1 MYRNW
6 TNTIGVWYIHVN
18 VKGEVRGNSLDLG
31 IPYGSLHTT
40 SKKCKSYTYGGIKW
54 TYILYLLQIEYRQIK
69 DKEIANHNFEKKG
82 TYASKLMQ
90 LLVFSVEHFS
100 RIRKIH
106 VQLSVLA
113 DVQSPYATTCI
124 SWYPN
129 KFRFFLFL
137 LKTSNWKEFEDISF
151 RFPQTFMRL

>member
-69 DKEIANHNFEKKG
+69 VKEIANDNFEKKG

-113 DVQSPYATTCI
+113 DVQSPCYNMHI
-124 SWYPN
+124 LIPKQVS
-129 KFRFFLFL
+129 FLLFL
-137 LKTSNWKEFEDISF
+137 LKTSNWREFEDISF